1 MKQKHF
7 AALSLAAYLVAGCTS
22 TPPPRTVHQDFRTII
37 QLRTDP
43 KVGLGHSHPVNLAP
57 EHMVRIL
64 SGIRVRTDRYAVHR
78 LFAGEA
84 DERPAFTSEEVW
96 SLAVPLITALRM
108 AKPEEVA
115 TFYRRISDQTTGLA
129 FTTGGLFLRGDE
141 LYFVLANYRQGPAD
155 AMAMGIPAYEMDPVD
170 DPLLPLRRAGYRVSF
185 VPEEAEVRQVDG
197 SSTWTYVDP
206 AKVVV
211 INTRLVHLTPPRQ

>member
-1 MKQKHF
+1 
-7 AALSLAAYLVAGCTS
+7 
-22 TPPPRTVHQDFRTII
+22 
-37 QLRTDP
+37 
-43 KVGLGHSHPVNLAP
+43 
-57 EHMVRIL
+57 
-64 SGIRVRTDRYAVHR
+64 
-78 LFAGEA
+78 
-84 DERPAFTSEEVW
+84 
-96 SLAVPLITALRM
+96 M

-115 TFYRRISDQTTGLA
+115 TFYRRISDQSTGLA
-129 FTTGGLFLRGDE
+129 FTTGGMFLRGDE

-155 AMAMGIPAYEMDPVD
+155 AMAMGIPAYEIDPVD

-211 INTRLVHLTPPRQ
+211 INTSLVHSSPPRH